1 VKKQLG
7 VWNEKKIS
15 SKLPSLGRWKSGK
28 KKGER
33 ERTKCLYSFWCFF
46 QPSKNNDKFG
56 SIMMHS

>member
-28 KKGER
+28 KKRRER
-33 ERTKCLYSFWCFF
+33 EKKMPLFVLMFF
-46 QPSKNNDKFG
+46 SAV
-56 SIMMHS
+56 